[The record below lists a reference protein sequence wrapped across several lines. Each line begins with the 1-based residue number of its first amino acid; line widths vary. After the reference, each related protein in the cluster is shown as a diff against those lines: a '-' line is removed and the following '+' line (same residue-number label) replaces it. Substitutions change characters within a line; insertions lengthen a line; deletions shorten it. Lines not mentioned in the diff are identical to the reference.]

1 MKGRRNFEMFFYFI
15 FILFYYFRNY
25 ILFDFI
31 KHIVINETTN
41 FIIKIEFLFYILL
54 NLKQTKY
61 LKI

>member
-1 MKGRRNFEMFFYFI
+1 MFFYFI
-15 FILFYYFRNY
+15 FILFYYFTNY

>member
-1 MKGRRNFEMFFYFI
+1 MFFYFI

-31 KHIVINETTN
+31 KHIVINENTTN